1 MLLKIKQ
8 KSIQILLGVLISILA
23 LSNISALETEQ
34 EPQSD
39 ADSDGLPDS
48 WELNWFGNTT
58 NYGSEDD
65 PDSDSL
71 SNLEEY
77 QAGTDPTRADT
88 DNDGMVDSWEV
99 QYTLDPTNQT
109 DAPADY
115 DGDGLTNYEE
125 FIKDSNPWDR
135 NSPPKEHDGDGE
147 DEGKA
152 AMDLDTSRMYL
163 LILFAIPPIVII
175 LTVVFVYTKM
185 RREQLLEHKIRA
197 QIFEH
202 INNNPGVHYRG
213 ILNDLNLQIGV
224 LNHHLNMLEQE
235 QFIKSLQDGMYRRFY
250 PKGMPVKTGL
260 ILSDVQEKILK
271 LIQST
276 PGISQT
282 SIARTLG
289 FTRMVVNYH
298 VKILSNA
305 GFVHMEPAGRES
317 HCYYLDG
324 LELDT
329 SAAAGPQPP
338 MMG

>member
-1 MLLKIKQ
+1 MFFKLIQ
-8 KSIQILLGVLISILA
+8 KSIQILTIAVLISILA
-23 LSNISALETEQ
+23 LSNISALENEQ
-34 EPQSD
+34 EPESD
-39 ADSDGLPDS
+39 ADNDGLPDS

-65 PDSDSL
+65 PDSDGL

-88 DNDGMVDSWEV
+88 DADGMDDSWEV
-99 QYTLDPTNQT
+99 QYALDPTNQT

-115 DGDGLTNYEE
+115 DGDGLSNYVE
-125 FIKDSNPWDR
+125 FTKDSNPWDR
-135 NSPPKEHDGDGE
+135 NSPPKEPAGDGE
-147 DEGKA
+147 EESE
-152 AMDLDTSRMYL
+152 LDTSPIYL

-202 INNNPGVHYRG
+202 INKNPGVHYRG

-235 QFIKSLQDGMYRRFY
+235 RYIKSVQDGMYRRFY
-250 PKGMPVKTGL
+250 SFNAQVNSGL
-260 ILSDVQEKILK
+260 ILTDVQEKILQH
-271 LIQST
+271 IRAR
-276 PGISQT
+276 PGISQADL
-282 SIARTLG
+282 ARNLG
-289 FTRMVVNYH
+289 YTRKVVYYH

-305 GFVHMEPAGRES
+305 GFIHVEPAGRES
-317 HCYYLDG
+317 RCFYIEGLDFG
-324 LELDT
+324 QPT
-329 SAAAGPQPP
+329 TGTGISAQVQGS
-338 MMG
+338 

>member
-1 MLLKIKQ
+1 MFFKLIQ
-8 KSIQILLGVLISILA
+8 KSIQILTIAVLISILA
-23 LSNISALETEQ
+23 LSNISALENEQ
-34 EPQSD
+34 EPESD
-39 ADSDGLPDS
+39 ADNDGLPDS

-65 PDSDSL
+65 PDSDGL

-88 DNDGMVDSWEV
+88 DADGMDDSWEV
-99 QYTLDPTNQT
+99 QYALDPTNQT

-115 DGDGLTNYEE
+115 DGDGLSNYVE
-125 FIKDSNPWDR
+125 FTKDSNPWDR
-135 NSPPKEHDGDGE
+135 NSPPKEPAGDGE
-147 DEGKA
+147 EESE
-152 AMDLDTSRMYL
+152 LDTSPIYL

-202 INNNPGVHYRG
+202 INKNPGVHYRG

-298 VKILSNA
+298 IKILSNA

-329 SAAAGPQPP
+329 ATGAGPQPP
-338 MMG
+338 KMG